1 MSRHTF
7 RTSRGTSHEPPEEEP
22 DMAMTIT
29 TTTLSRGAAVAAAA
43 AGLIFIGVQ
52 VNHPHLDA
60 NSIATTEMAVRGSFK
75 VLMAALALVGITG
88 LYLRQVKE
96 TGVLGLVGYLVFG
109 AGYLL
114 VMSTAFVATYVLPS
128 VADTD
133 PRYVNDVIAAA
144 TGGTPAGDIGL
155 LQNVIKVQDIAYLA
169 GGLVFG
175 IALFRARVVARWA
188 AALLAVGGV
197 VTVALSIMPD
207 AFYRLLAFPNG
218 VAMIVLGFS
227 LWRTTRTT
235 DTDAATALQTATRSP
250 RATTAGAQ

>member
-1 MSRHTF
+1 
-7 RTSRGTSHEPPEEEP
+7 
-22 DMAMTIT
+22 MAMTIT
-29 TTTLSRGAAVAAAA
+29 TTTLTRGASVAAAA

-60 NSIATTEMAVRGSFK
+60 GSITTTEMAVRGSFK

-96 TGVLGLVGYLVFG
+96 TGVLGLIGYLVFG

-114 VMSTAFVATYVLPS
+114 VMSTAFLATYVLPS

-133 PRYVNDVIAAA
+133 PAYVNDVIAAS

-155 LQNVIKVQDIAYLA
+155 LQNVIQIQDIAYLA

-197 VTVALSIMPD
+197 VTVALSMMPD

-218 VAMIVLGFS
+218 VAMIALGFS

-235 DTDAATALQTATRSP
+235 DTDTTTALQTATRSP
-250 RATTAGAQ
+250 RVTTAGAE